1 MSSRAWATMSSA
13 LPSTSIDSI
22 PERQCRT
29 KRILA
34 QPNCA
39 SVLPNIY
46 DEEQLREF
54 CVAPETP
61 PLTGA
66 EMARVAELYARN
78 FHLPAAQDAAAT
90 PAASSSARGSAT

>member
-1 MSSRAWATMSSA
+1 VFGQAA
-13 LPSTSIDSI
+13 I
-22 PERQCRT
+22 QF
-29 KRILA
+29 ILA
-34 QPNCA
+34 QPNCS
-39 SVLPNIY
+39 SVLPNFY
-46 DEEQLREF
+46 DEDQLREF

-78 FHLPAAQDAAAT
+78 FHLPAAQEAAAT